1 MLPVKLKKKEK
12 IGNENTDKSF
22 VTVPVFNIK
31 EKLTDK
37 TAFSKPGLQLFL
49 WHLHN
54 YVFPQQ
60 AKRKKKAFYCWPTAR
75 AKHRNHQFIKW
86 LEKWLAPGFVWTCLL
101 ETRRQQFPPV
111 SFKPPQNDNIPLQG
125 GRWKVKAKMTH
136 RGNSLEGSLR
146 AIFSPV
152 CWTSCTIPSP
162 PTPPHPPRGLR
173 LSASSE
179 DRHDVDVFQGMWPT
193 ACVWKLL
200 FVLKKQPCND
210 QNSASHM
217 FLMENICH

>member
-101 ETRRQQFPPV
+101 ETRRQQFSPV

-152 CWTSCTIPSP
+152 CWTSCTIPPPPASP
-162 PTPPHPPRGLR
+162 PKRTAIICELGGSSWCGCLPRYVAHSL
-173 LSASSE
+173 
-179 DRHDVDVFQGMWPT
+179 
-193 ACVWKLL
+193 CVNFFFL
-200 FVLKKQPCND
+200 KQPCND

>member
-60 AKRKKKAFYCWPTAR
+60 AKRKKKALYCWPTAR

-86 LEKWLAPGFVWTCLL
+86 LEKWLPPGFVWTCLL
-101 ETRRQQFPPV
+101 EPRRRQFSPV
-111 SFKPPQNDNIPLQG
+111 SFKAPQNDNIPLQG

-152 CWTSCTIPSP
+152 CWTSCTIPFL
-162 PTPPHPPRGLR
+162 PTPPHPPQEDCDYLR
-173 LSASSE
+173 ARRIVMMWMSSKVCGPQLVCE
-179 DRHDVDVFQGMWPT
+179 NDF
-193 ACVWKLL
+193 
-200 FVLKKQPCND
+200 FFKQPCND
-210 QNSASHM
+210 QNSSSHM